1 MPRFYTIN
9 FLFYVPSFY
18 TLNLL
23 YYAQFLYNKLA
34 LWCPQ
39 FLQNIWFSLKHT
51 KHNYQLC
58 HQTLQSPCC
67 YVQRVAIKCL
77 TLHRNIRP
85 TGSALKTGIAQCSD
99 AMRGNT
105 TYIAVFPEHG
115 SFSAWQPVTAI
126 VFRDT
131 VCVCADKKWQQQ
143 LNVCATWDKACL
155 SLSDCKTLPKYAGL
169 YRPTT
174 HIWTRADGVCI
185 PRRNLSTAE
194 QVASLRPKAF
204 LSSGLLQCGN

>member
-105 TYIAVFPEHG
+105 TYIAVPCARQLLRMTTRYSHRIQG
-115 SFSAWQPVTAI
+115 HC
-126 VFRDT
+126 
-131 VCVCADKKWQQQ
+131 VCVQIRNDSSSLMFVLHGTKP
-143 LNVCATWDKACL
+143 AC
-155 SLSDCKTLPKYAGL
+155 
-169 YRPTT
+169 R
-174 HIWTRADGVCI
+174 
-185 PRRNLSTAE
+185 
-194 QVASLRPKAF
+194 
-204 LSSGLLQCGN
+204 